1 MTQRALP
8 KRVYAALAGVA
19 ATAAIGL
26 NGMQSVIPAIAREV
40 GIPDV
45 LMVMVF
51 ALSSLAW
58 AVCSPIWAAHTDR
71 FGQKALI
78 ILGEAGLAVSMLL
91 CALVVLS
98 GVHRWTGVILT
109 FALLLLARGLFGLL
123 GAASQP
129 ATQAFVAHRTTP
141 AQRTRALAGLA
152 GAFGIGTIIGPAIA
166 PVFVLPYVGLAGPL
180 FAFGAMGLLIVALA
194 ARVLPA
200 TPPPPKAERVAAAPK
215 RRIRPLWRDP
225 RLMPFLAFGF
235 IAASCQNLQLQVLGF
250 MIIDRMGLPPLE
262 AQGFTAVAMMAGAL
276 GALLAQWGLI
286 QMFQLGPRQLLRYG
300 PAISAV
306 GSVLIAFAPTFPLVV
321 AGYALTSVG
330 FGFMRPGYA
339 AGASLAV
346 RPSEQARAAGA
357 ITAVNGA
364 SSLLAPVTGILLYH
378 WLHPA
383 PYVITAM
390 VLCGLGVFALR
401 NPTLKKVR
409 ARPAPQED
417 DAAIQAASNS

>member
-1 MTQRALP
+1 MTERGALP

-26 NGMQSVIPAIAREV
+26 NGMQSVIPAIAREI

-51 ALSSLAW
+51 ALSSLSW
-58 AVCSPIWAAHTDR
+58 AICSPIWAAHTDR
-71 FGQKALI
+71 FGQKNLI
-78 ILGEAGLAVSMLL
+78 ILGEAGLCVSMLL
-91 CALVVLS
+91 CAVVVLG

-109 FALLLLARGLFGLL
+109 FVLLLLARGLFGLL

-152 GAFGIGTIIGPAIA
+152 GAFGIGTIIGPAVA
-166 PVFVLPYVGLAGPL
+166 PVFVLPYVGLSGPL
-180 FAFGAMGLLIVALA
+180 FAFGLMGLVVVAAA
-194 ARVLPA
+194 ARVLPE
-200 TPPPPKAERVAAAPK
+200 TPPTTKAERAAAST
-215 RRIRPLWRDP
+215 RRKRPLWRDP
-225 RLMPFLAFGF
+225 RVMPFLVFGF

-300 PAISAV
+300 PVISAV
-306 GSVLIAFAPTFPLVV
+306 GSVLIAFAPSFPLVV

-383 PYVITAM
+383 PYVITGL
-390 VLCGLGVFALR
+390 VLVGLCFYALKH
-401 NPTLKKVR
+401 PTLKKVR
-409 ARPAPQED
+409 ARPTPQED
-417 DAAIQAASNS
+417 EASALQPGP

>member
-1 MTQRALP
+1 VTQRALP
-8 KRVYAALAGVA
+8 TRVYAALAGVA

-58 AVCSPIWAAHTDR
+58 AVCSPIWAAQTDR
-71 FGQKALI
+71 FGQKRLI
-78 ILGEAGLAVSMLL
+78 VLGEAGLAASMVL

-98 GVHRWTGVILT
+98 GVHRWTGVTAT
-109 FALLLLARGLFGLL
+109 FVLLLLARGLFGFL

-141 AQRTRALAGLA
+141 AKRTRALAGLA

-166 PVFVLPYVGLAGPL
+166 PIFVLPHVGLSGPL
-180 FAFGAMGLLIVALA
+180 FAFGLMGLVVVAAA
-194 ARVLPA
+194 ARVLPE
-200 TPPPPKAERVAAAPK
+200 TPPVPKAERAAAP
-215 RRIRPLWRDP
+215 RRRKRPLWRDP
-225 RLMPFLAFGF
+225 RVMPFLVFGF
-235 IAASCQNLQLQVLGF
+235 IAASCQAMQLQVLGF
-250 MIIDRMGLPPLE
+250 MIIDRLGMPPMQ
-262 AQGFTAVAMMAGAL
+262 AQGFTAVAMMAGAF

-300 PAISAV
+300 PAASAA
-306 GSVLIAFAPTFPLVV
+306 GSLLIALAPSYPLVV
-321 AGYALTSVG
+321 AGYALASVG

-346 RPSEQARAAGA
+346 RPSEQARVAGA

-378 WLHPA
+378 WLHPS
-383 PYVITAM
+383 PYLITAA
-390 VLCGLGVFALR
+390 VLGGLVVFAVR
-401 NPTLKKVR
+401 HPTLKKVR
-409 ARPAPQED
+409 ARPSIEEDEAATLQAQAP
-417 DAAIQAASNS
+417 